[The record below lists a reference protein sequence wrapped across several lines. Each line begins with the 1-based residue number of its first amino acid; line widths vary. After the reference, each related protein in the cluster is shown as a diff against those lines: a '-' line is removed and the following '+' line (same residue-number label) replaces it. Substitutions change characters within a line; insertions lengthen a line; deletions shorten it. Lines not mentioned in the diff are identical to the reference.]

1 MRIDVHSHFLPM
13 ETITEFSGTLEEMKE
28 PNSYRITIGGKVVSP
43 MTKGFFDEKARLKE
57 IRDLGIDRQ
66 ILSPTHHVFNYSSP
80 LEAALKMAHSQND
93 GLAAVCKGNSQT
105 FSGNATL
112 PMQDSKAAVAELERT
127 YSKLELDGVE
137 IGTNIAGKNLDHES
151 LYPVYEKIQDLKVP
165 IFVHPN
171 DFLGPERLSK
181 YYMGIV
187 VGTVAE
193 TTIAVTSLLLG
204 GVFKKFPGLK
214 FIFCHGGGAIP
225 YQISRIKHALTTR
238 DEIKGSTPFDDK
250 DLKNLFFDSVL
261 FDRRSMQFFVDAW
274 GVDNVVFGTDYPF
287 NMGNWKS
294 HETLESLKLK
304 DQKKIFESNV
314 LGLYRRTAMKW

>member
-1 MRIDVHSHFLPM
+1 MKIDVHSHYLPS
-13 ETITEFSGTLEEMKE
+13 ETIREFSGTIEKTQIENNFK
-28 PNSYRITIGGKVVSP
+28 ITMGGKVISP
-43 MTKGFFDEKARLKE
+43 MPRGFFDAQSRIQEVKE
-57 IRDLGIDRQ
+57 LGIDRQ
-66 ILSPTHHVFNYSSP
+66 ILSPTHHVFNYSSSS
-80 LEAALKMAHSQND
+80 EIAAKISRSQND
-93 GLAAVCKGNSQT
+93 GLSAVCRDNRQL

-112 PMQDSKAAVAELERT
+112 PMQDSRAAITELDRS
-127 YSKLELDGVE
+127 YSKLEIEGVE
-137 IGTNIAGKNLDHES
+137 IGTNIAGKNLDNES
-151 LYPVYEKIQDLKVP
+151 LCPVDERIQELKLP

-187 VGTVAE
+187 VGTIAE

-225 YQISRIKHALTTR
+225 YQISRIRHALSTR
-238 DEIKGSTPFDDK
+238 DEIKGSVPFDDN

-261 FDRRSMQFFVDAW
+261 FDRESMKFLIETW
-274 GVDNVVFGTDYPF
+274 GADNVVFGTDYPF

-294 HETLESLKLK
+294 HDILESLKFK
-304 DQKKIFESNV
+304 GKEKIFETNV
-314 LGLYRRTAMKW
+314 MGLYGRKA